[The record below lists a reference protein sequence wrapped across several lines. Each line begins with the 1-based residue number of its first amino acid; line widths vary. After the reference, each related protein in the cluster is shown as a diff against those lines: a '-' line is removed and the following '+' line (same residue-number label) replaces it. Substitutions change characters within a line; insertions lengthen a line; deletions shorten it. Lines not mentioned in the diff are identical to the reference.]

1 MVRATSLLP
10 AWSNNPHMANYSLK
24 GKRVWVAGSSGM
36 VGGAIKRRLQM
47 EDCEILT
54 STRAELDLTR
64 QGDVESWMAGRKPQV
79 VFLAAA
85 MVGGIVAN
93 DANPVEFLT
102 DNLQIQ
108 SNILSTAHKIGVE
121 KLLFLGSS
129 CIYPRLAPQPLKEES
144 LLTGPLEPTNQ
155 WYAVAKIAGIK
166 QCQAYRRE
174 YGRDFISCMPTNLYG
189 PGDNFDLM
197 SSHVLPALIV
207 KAHNAKLSGD
217 PILPV
222 WGSGNPRREFLY
234 VDDAAEA
241 CIHLMKVYSG
251 DSHINVGHGDDL
263 TIRELAE
270 TVAGVV
276 GFKGALTFDPS
287 KPDGTPRKLM
297 DVARINALG
306 WKATTPLKDGIAK
319 TYDWY
324 RANVARGRN

>member
-1 MVRATSLLP
+1 
-10 AWSNNPHMANYSLK
+10 MAYRLK
-24 GKRVWVAGSSGM
+24 GKRVWVAGHTGM
-36 VGGAIKRRLQM
+36 VGGAIVRRLQQ

-54 STRAELDLTR
+54 ARRAELDLTR
-64 QGDVESWMAGRKPQV
+64 QGDVESWMAGRKPQA

-85 MVGGIVAN
+85 VVGGIVAN
-93 DANPVEFLT
+93 DSNPVEFLT

-108 SNILSTAHKIGVE
+108 SNILSTAHRIGVE

-129 CIYPRLAPQPLKEES
+129 CIYPRLAPQPLREDS

-197 SSHVLPALIV
+197 SSHVLPALMV
-207 KAHNAKLSGD
+207 KAHNAKLAGD
-217 PILPV
+217 PVLTV
-222 WGSGNPRREFLY
+222 WGSGKPKREFLY
-234 VDDAAEA
+234 VEDAAEA
-241 CIHLMKVYSG
+241 CVHLMKTYSD
-251 DSHINVGHGDDL
+251 DSHINVGSGEDL
-263 TIRELAE
+263 TIRQLAE
-270 TVAGVV
+270 TVAEVV
-276 GFKGALTFDPS
+276 GFKGALVFDPA

-297 DVARINALG
+297 DVARINAAG
-306 WKATTPLKDGIAK
+306 WTATTSLKDGIKK

-324 RANVARGRN
+324 CKNVAN

>member
-1 MVRATSLLP
+1 MATF
-10 AWSNNPHMANYSLK
+10 SLK

-36 VGGAIKRRLQM
+36 VGGAIQRRLKT

-64 QGDVESWMAGRKPQV
+64 QGEVESWMAGRKPQV
-79 VFLAAA
+79 VVLAAA
-85 MVGGIVAN
+85 IVGGIVAN
-93 DANPVEFLT
+93 DSNPVEFLT

-129 CIYPRLAPQPLKEES
+129 CIYPRLAPQPLKEDS

-189 PGDNFDLM
+189 PGDTFDLM
-197 SSHVLPALIV
+197 SSHVLPALMI
-207 KAHNAKLSGD
+207 KAHKAKISGD
-217 PILPV
+217 PVLPV

-234 VDDAAEA
+234 VEDAAEA
-241 CIHLMKVYSG
+241 CIHLLKTYSD
-251 DSHINVGHGDDL
+251 DSHINVGYGDDL

-270 TVAGVV
+270 TVAEVV
-276 GFKGALTFDPS
+276 GFKGALTFDPT

-297 DVARINALG
+297 DVTRINALG
-306 WKATTPLKDGIAK
+306 WKATTGLKDGIAK
-319 TYDWY
+319 TYAWY
-324 RANVARGRN
+324 QANVAK

>member
-1 MVRATSLLP
+1 MTF
-10 AWSNNPHMANYSLK
+10 SLK
-24 GKRVWVAGSSGM
+24 GKRVWVAGSTGM
-36 VGGAIKRRLQM
+36 VGAAIQRRLQK

-54 STRAELDLTR
+54 TTRSELDLTR
-64 QGDVESWMAGRKPQV
+64 QGDVEAWMAGRKPQA

-85 MVGGIVAN
+85 IVGGIVAN
-93 DANPVEFLT
+93 DSNPVEFLT

-108 SNILSTAHKIGVE
+108 SNVLSTAHKIGVE

-129 CIYPRLAPQPLKEES
+129 CIYPRLAPQPLKEDS

-155 WYAVAKIAGIK
+155 WYAIAKIAGIK
-166 QCQAYRRE
+166 QCQAYRKE

-197 SSHVLPALIV
+197 SSHVLPALMV
-207 KAHNAKLSGD
+207 KAHKAKASGD
-217 PILPV
+217 RILPV

-241 CIHLMKVYSG
+241 CIHLMNVYS
-251 DSHINVGHGDDL
+251 DASHINVGYGDDL

-276 GFKGALTFDPS
+276 GFKGALTFDS
-287 KPDGTPRKLM
+287 TKPDGTPRKLM
-297 DVARINALG
+297 DVTRINALG
-306 WKATTPLKDGIAK
+306 WKASTPLRDGIAK

-324 RANVARGRN
+324 RANVAK

>member
-1 MVRATSLLP
+1 MTF
-10 AWSNNPHMANYSLK
+10 SLK
-24 GKRVWVAGSSGM
+24 GKRVWVAGHTGM
-36 VGGAIKRRLQM
+36 VGGAIVRRLQQ
-47 EDCEILT
+47 EDCEVLT
-54 STRAELDLTR
+54 ARRADLDLTR
-64 QGDVESWMAGRKPQV
+64 QGDVESWMAGRKPQA

-85 MVGGIVAN
+85 VVGGIVAN
-93 DANPVEFLT
+93 DSNPVEFLT

-108 SNILSTAHKIGVE
+108 CNILSTAHRIGVE

-129 CIYPRLAPQPLKEES
+129 CIYPRLAPQPLQEDS

-197 SSHVLPALIV
+197 SSHVLPALMV
-207 KAHNAKLSGD
+207 KAHNAKLAGD
-217 PILPV
+217 PVLTV
-222 WGSGNPRREFLY
+222 WGSGNPKREFLY
-234 VDDAAEA
+234 VEDAAEA
-241 CIHLMKVYSG
+241 CVHLMKNYSD
-251 DSHINVGHGDDL
+251 DSHINVGFGADL

-270 TVAGVV
+270 TVAEVV
-276 GFKGALTFDPS
+276 GFKGALVFDPT

-297 DVARINALG
+297 DVGRINALG
-306 WKATTPLKDGIAK
+306 WKASTSLKAGIAK

-324 RANVARGRN
+324 RENVAK

>member
-1 MVRATSLLP
+1 
-10 AWSNNPHMANYSLK
+10 MAYRLK
-24 GKRVWVAGSSGM
+24 GKRVWVAGHTGM
-36 VGGAIKRRLQM
+36 VGGAIVRRLQQ

-54 STRAELDLTR
+54 ARRAELDLTR
-64 QGDVESWMAGRKPQV
+64 QGDVESWMAGRKPQA

-85 MVGGIVAN
+85 VVGGIVAN
-93 DANPVEFLT
+93 DSNPVEFLT

-108 SNILSTAHKIGVE
+108 SNILSTAHRIGVE

-129 CIYPRLAPQPLKEES
+129 CIYPRLAPQPLREDS

-197 SSHVLPALIV
+197 SSHVLPALMV
-207 KAHNAKLSGD
+207 KAHNAKLAGD
-217 PILPV
+217 PVLTV
-222 WGSGNPRREFLY
+222 WGSGNPKREFLY
-234 VDDAAEA
+234 VEDAAEA
-241 CIHLMKVYSG
+241 CVHLMKTYSD
-251 DSHINVGHGDDL
+251 DSHINVGSGEDL
-263 TIRELAE
+263 TIRQLAE
-270 TVAGVV
+270 TVAEAV
-276 GFKGALTFDPS
+276 GFKGALVFDPA

-297 DVARINALG
+297 DVSRINAAG
-306 WKATTPLKDGIAK
+306 WKATTGLKDGIKK

-324 RANVARGRN
+324 CKNVAN

>member
-1 MVRATSLLP
+1 MTF
-10 AWSNNPHMANYSLK
+10 SLK
-24 GKRVWVAGSSGM
+24 GKRVWVAGHTGM
-36 VGGAIKRRLQM
+36 VGGAIVRRLQQ
-47 EDCEILT
+47 EDCEVLT
-54 STRAELDLTR
+54 ARRADLDLTR
-64 QGDVESWMAGRKPQV
+64 QGDVESWMAGRKPQA

-85 MVGGIVAN
+85 VVGGIVAN
-93 DANPVEFLT
+93 DSNPVEFLT

-108 SNILSTAHKIGVE
+108 CNILSTAHRIGVE

-129 CIYPRLAPQPLKEES
+129 CIYPRLAPQPLQEDS

-197 SSHVLPALIV
+197 SSHVLPALMV
-207 KAHNAKLSGD
+207 KAHNAKLAGD
-217 PILPV
+217 PVLTV
-222 WGSGNPRREFLY
+222 WGSGNPKREFLF
-234 VDDAAEA
+234 VEDAAEA
-241 CIHLMKVYSG
+241 CVHLMKTYSD
-251 DSHINVGHGDDL
+251 DSHINVGFGADL

-270 TVAGVV
+270 TVAEVV
-276 GFKGALTFDPS
+276 GFKGALVFDPT

-297 DVARINALG
+297 DVTRINALG
-306 WKATTPLKDGIAK
+306 WKASTCLKAGIVK

-324 RANVARGRN
+324 RENVAK